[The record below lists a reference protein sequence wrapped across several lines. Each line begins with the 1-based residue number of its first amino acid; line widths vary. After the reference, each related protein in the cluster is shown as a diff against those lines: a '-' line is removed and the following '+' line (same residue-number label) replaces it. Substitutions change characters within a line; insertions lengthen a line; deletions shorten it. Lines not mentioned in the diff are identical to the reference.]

1 MRWTTCLILFAVCL
15 SLLPVRTAK
24 AQVPQAGAAGAD
36 ASVVV
41 LGLRSLEGDDE
52 FANSMTEALRGA
64 AKTVEGWRLLERA
77 VSMAQMTLAHNCED
91 IDASCLSEI
100 ARGLEADR
108 VIFGTVRRTAARQ
121 KFDYEV
127 TVSLFNGSTHTIA
140 GTETQTIERD
150 LAKQKKTLAKQGQM
164 LITRLSASD
173 ANAGRLTVEVNVL
186 NAEVR
191 LDGQMIGQTQD
202 GKLTLETVT
211 PGEHSLEVSAT
222 GHQVHT
228 QTINISPAD
237 QSIVSVTLERTPDP
251 TEVAVAPEQATSA
264 STEPESRSSLAW
276 LGYTLIGVGAAS
288 AIAWGTSMYM
298 IEFQYNR
305 DKTYK
310 DYKDAYGNRA
320 QDACDAALG
329 GNNAGGM
336 LDAAQLSDFQSRC
349 RTGRTFQ
356 TLQWVFL
363 GAAVVTSGIGAFV
376 LISESGKSDSGQARL
391 KPPPAPRFAL
401 DPLIDRRSLALQ
413 ATLRF

>member
-1 MRWTTCLILFAVCL
+1 MRWTTSLILFAVCL
-15 SLLPVRTAK
+15 GVVPGVTS
-24 AQVPQAGAAGAD
+24 AQAPQGGVAAGTD

-52 FANSMTEALRGA
+52 FANNMTEALRGA
-64 AKTVEGWRLLERA
+64 AKSVEGWRLLERA

-91 IDASCLSEI
+91 IDAGCLSEI

-108 VIFGTVRRTAARQ
+108 VIFGTVRRTAAKS
-121 KFDYEV
+121 KFDYEI

-150 LAKQKKTLAKQGQM
+150 TAKQKKSLGKQAQFMISRLA
-164 LITRLSASD
+164 ASD

-186 NAEVR
+186 AAEVR
-191 LDGQMIGQTQD
+191 LDGQIIGQTKD

-211 PGEHSLEVSAT
+211 PGEHTLEVSAS
-222 GHQVHT
+222 GHQLHT

-237 QSIVSVTLERTPDP
+237 QSIVSVTLERTQEEQQ
-251 TEVAVAPEQATSA
+251 EVAAAPEQATSA
-264 STEPESRSSLAW
+264 LPEQESRSSLAW

-288 AIAWGTSMYM
+288 AIAWGTSLYM

-305 DKTYK
+305 DKTYQ
-310 DYKDAYGNRA
+310 DYRDRYGNRTL
-320 QDACDAALG
+320 DACDAALAG
-329 GNNAGGM
+329 DNAGGT
-336 LDAAQLSDFQSRC
+336 LDASALADFQSRC

-376 LISESGKSDSGQARL
+376 LISESGKSDKAQARL
-391 KPPPAPRFAL
+391 KAPRLAI